1 MDRSGNGRNDAW
13 PERKCHDVLLYSRD
27 SMNKSVELVV
37 FTLDEQHYALNLQ
50 IVRRVVRA
58 VEITPLPKAPEIVLG
73 VVNVQGDIIP
83 IMNIRNRFNL
93 PEREMDLSDQLI
105 VCDTSTRVV
114 ALLVDAVGDVI
125 EQPYQGI
132 ITSEKILPEM
142 EYVEGVLKL
151 ENSLIF
157 IHDLDTFLS
166 LGESEALDQAIK
178 ERGEIK
184 SSGS

>member
-1 MDRSGNGRNDAW
+1 M
-13 PERKCHDVLLYSRD
+13 E
-27 SMNKSVELVV
+27 
-37 FTLDEQHYALNLQ
+37 
-50 IVRRVVRA
+50 
-58 VEITPLPKAPEIVLG
+58 
-73 VVNVQGDIIP
+73 
-83 IMNIRNRFNL
+83 
-93 PEREMDLSDQLI
+93 LSDQLI
-105 VCDTSTRVV
+105 ISDTSRRSV

-132 ITSEKILPEM
+132 IASEKILPEM
-142 EYVEGVLKL
+142 EYVKGVLKL

>member
-1 MDRSGNGRNDAW
+1 MSDTKNESIQ
-13 PERKCHDVLLYSRD
+13 
-27 SMNKSVELVV
+27 LVV
-37 FTLDEQHYALNLQ
+37 FTLDEQRYALHLHALK
-50 IVRRVVRA
+50 RVVRT

-83 IMNIRNRFNL
+83 VMDIRSRFNL
-93 PEREMDLSDQLI
+93 REREMELSDQLI
-105 VCDTSTRVV
+105 ISDTSRRSV

-132 ITSEKILPEM
+132 IASEKILPEM
-142 EYVEGVLKL
+142 EYVKGVLKL